1 LTHRRTPLV
10 SSVQLT
16 VHRLLNYCHQRI
28 RPTISGYPPWRPG
41 CSLTTQVAIAT
52 ASDKNACDS
61 RRFSN
66 EGGTAIVL
74 VFLSEWIAY
83 QYQLACSLGSWGSVS
98 YVDRSSKFDR
108 RLAAGSTT
116 YIYDC
121 RRLWVLCR
129 MGKVSRVCFSCKLDL
144 SFSKVDIAS
153 AACCPVVP
161 ALFWPARATE
171 GGNFPKKRATDVD
184 RGVHPQIDVGCCHV
198 DRGRSTGSLCPAGL
212 GIESV

>member
-1 LTHRRTPLV
+1 MRLARTGI
-10 SSVQLT
+10 SIIRVQPK
-16 VHRLLNYCHQRI
+16 VHRLLDYCTVQRTGLTA
-28 RPTISGYPPWRPG
+28 RLTSSMAGCLAG

-129 MGKVSRVCFSCKLDL
+129 MGKFLGSAFLANSICLSRKWILL
-144 SFSKVDIAS
+144 LLL
-153 AACCPVVP
+153 AA
-161 ALFWPARATE
+161 
-171 GGNFPKKRATDVD
+171 
-184 RGVHPQIDVGCCHV
+184 Q
-198 DRGRSTGSLCPAGL
+198 
-212 GIESV
+212 